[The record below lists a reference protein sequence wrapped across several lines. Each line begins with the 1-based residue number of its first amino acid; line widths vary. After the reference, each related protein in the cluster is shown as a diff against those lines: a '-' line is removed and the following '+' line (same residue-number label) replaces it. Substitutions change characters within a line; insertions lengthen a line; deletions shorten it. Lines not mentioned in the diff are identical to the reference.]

1 MSTLAVGAITDE
13 SGGETVTINT
23 YTPTASNMA
32 GRNLLFNADFR
43 INQRVYVSAATLASG
58 DYGHDRFKAGT
69 AGGDYSFTQ
78 LNSSTQV
85 TIASGK
91 SLIQVVE
98 DKNVVGGSYVLSWT
112 GTAEGRVGVDSATPA
127 GAFAVSPIL
136 ITGQT
141 AGTTMSVEFDEG
153 TLGTI
158 QLEEGSA
165 ATPFEHRSY
174 GTELALCQR
183 YLPAFNGTGYIGQG
197 FAYSTTQWVC
207 MMPSIVTPRT
217 TPTGLTVSS
226 SAHFNFS
233 NGSLGEVVCSTITLA
248 TPQGEASLFIGGTV
262 ASGLTAGQS
271 GMLRSLSGGQL
282 LFTGCEL

>member
-91 SLIQVVE
+91 SLIQALKIKTWSE
-98 DKNVVGGSYVLSWT
+98 
-112 GTAEGRVGVDSATPA
+112 
-127 GAFAVSPIL
+127 AVTYYL
-136 ITGQT
+136 GQVQPK
-141 AGTTMSVEFDEG
+141 AV
-153 TLGTI
+153 
-158 QLEEGSA
+158 
-165 ATPFEHRSY
+165 
-174 GTELALCQR
+174 
-183 YLPAFNGTGYIGQG
+183 
-197 FAYSTTQWVC
+197 
-207 MMPSIVTPRT
+207 
-217 TPTGLTVSS
+217 
-226 SAHFNFS
+226 
-233 NGSLGEVVCSTITLA
+233 
-248 TPQGEASLFIGGTV
+248 
-262 ASGLTAGQS
+262 
-271 GMLRSLSGGQL
+271 
-282 LFTGCEL
+282 